1 MIDWLMI
8 LQVIADLS
16 VALTLVLFGL
26 MKRKPSLVSL
36 SLFALVELGLIV
48 QFIASIVLVAGG
60 ARAKQDT
67 VEFFAYVVV
76 ALLIPIGA
84 GFWAMV
90 ERTRWS
96 TLILAAASLTVVVML
111 FRMQQIW
118 LG

>member
-1 MIDWLMI
+1 MIDWLLT
-8 LQVIADLS
+8 LQVIVDLS
-16 VALTLVLFGL
+16 VALTLVLFGF

-36 SLFALVELGLIV
+36 SLFALVELGLIA
-48 QFIASIVLVAGG
+48 QLIASITMVAGG

-67 VEFFAYVVV
+67 VEFFAYVIV

-96 TLILAAASLTVVVML
+96 TLILAAASLTVLVML